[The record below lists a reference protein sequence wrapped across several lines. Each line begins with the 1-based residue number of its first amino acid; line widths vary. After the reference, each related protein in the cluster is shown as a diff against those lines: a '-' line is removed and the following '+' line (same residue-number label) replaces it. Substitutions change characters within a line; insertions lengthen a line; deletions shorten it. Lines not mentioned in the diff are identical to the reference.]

1 VIGAHQIE
9 EIPQSL
15 TLDDAADLMGCDTA
29 AVGEQKSQF
38 REQFAIATEVS
49 SGLPMRLVA

>member
-1 VIGAHQIE
+1 MIGAHQIE